1 MLKLMTSLLYSV
13 LNKVNKKV
21 YVWNSLVFLNH
32 SVMYFTAIW
41 DINSMIH
48 SDVVMRGLFFLK
60 LSINAD
66 GVKQTLRDNVFIE
79 LVMECHYLYIYL

>member
-1 MLKLMTSLLYSV
+1 
-13 LNKVNKKV
+13 
-21 YVWNSLVFLNH
+21 
-32 SVMYFTAIW
+32 
-41 DINSMIH
+41 MIH
-48 SDVVMRGLFFLK
+48 SDVVMRGHFFLK

>member
-1 MLKLMTSLLYSV
+1 M
-13 LNKVNKKV
+13 
-21 YVWNSLVFLNH
+21 FLNH

-48 SDVVMRGLFFLK
+48 SDVVMRGHFFLK
-60 LSINAD
+60 LSINAA

-79 LVMECHYLYIYL
+79 LVMECHYLYISIKKVSINEYVPVLV